1 PAVGA
6 AGGGVEVVDVEADDG
21 GDVGE
26 GVAQDGGHAGGG
38 HPGAP
43 VLGGDPDALDLAG
56 AVGRGT
62 DLGFEDHFAVGVE
75 PGEGTSRPDEFGDP
89 GLVEQAAVAGQ
100 RGDADL
106 LGEHG
111 DAGRHDRF
119 HLVLADA
126 PDVGVRGDV
135 LGRAVGDHERLV
147 GADLPGGAPLG
158 FQQPPQLGGGAG
170 RADDGGAAAAGPPGP
185 VGEGAHGP
193 GGGADGDQVGARVA
207 QGGQ

>member
-1 PAVGA
+1 ACGETTGSPGRSEWLGGPGSEQHAHERADLPETHPAVGA

-62 DLGFEDHFAVGVE
+62 DLGFEGHFAVGVE

-126 PDVGVRGDV
+126 PDVGGRGDV
-135 LGRAVGDHERLV
+135 
-147 GADLPGGAPLG
+147 
-158 FQQPPQLGGGAG
+158 
-170 RADDGGAAAAGPPGP
+170 
-185 VGEGAHGP
+185 
-193 GGGADGDQVGARVA
+193 
-207 QGGQ
+207 